1 MTTSRRIS
9 LIEERLTHSIIG
21 SFFDVYNY
29 FGFGLLES
37 VYANALT
44 VDLRAKGHKVDRE
57 VRVPVF
63 YKGVRIGWQRID
75 QLVDDKVVVET
86 KASVKLHPTD
96 EQQLR
101 TYLNATRLE
110 IGLLLHFG
118 PTPKFY
124 RFVVSN
130 HKKNSR

>member
-1 MTTSRRIS
+1 MFADLVRLCADDDIRERADSRPS
-9 LIEERLTHSIIG
+9 GE
-21 SFFDVYNY
+21 
-29 FGFGLLES
+29 
-37 VYANALT
+37 
-44 VDLRAKGHKVDRE
+44 GHKVDRE

-96 EQQLR
+96 EQQLM

-118 PTPKFY
+118 PTPGSIASSSPTTK
-124 RFVVSN
+124 RI
-130 HKKNSR
+130 RADPPAARGDG

>member
-1 MTTSRRIS
+1 
-9 LIEERLTHSIIG
+9 
-21 SFFDVYNY
+21 
-29 FGFGLLES
+29 
-37 VYANALT
+37 
-44 VDLRAKGHKVDRE
+44 
-57 VRVPVF
+57 VF

-130 HKKNSR
+130 RKKDSR

>member
-9 LIEERLTHSIIG
+9 LLEERLTHSIIG

-130 HKKNSR
+130 RKKDSR

>member
-1 MTTSRRIS
+1 MTTSRRIT

-96 EQQLR
+96 EQQLM